1 MVLITLLT
9 HSLTHSLTGR
19 SLRYKTNS
27 IHRQFDAKT
36 TEELKS
42 ICCENGIKRS
52 GAKYEITAAIL
63 AHVQGHLLTYLHT
76 HSFTHSRMRSLG
88 YLKQQENKKLV
99 EADGLA
105 AKYRLEIRKIDK
117 FEKIEKHIS
126 KLRSTIFS
134 QGFATHALTHS
145 RTHSLTHL
153 HFRRKKFG

>member
-1 MVLITLLT
+1 MINYNY
-9 HSLTHSLTGR
+9 SLTH

-27 IHRQFDAKT
+27 LHRQFETKNT
-36 TEELKS
+36 NELKS
-42 ICCENGIKRS
+42 ICYENGIKRS

-63 AHVQGHLLTYLHT
+63 AHVQGHILT
-76 HSFTHSRMRSLG
+76 HSLTHSRMRSLG

-126 KLRSTIFS
+126 KLISTIFR
-134 QGFATHALTHS
+134 QGSFCHV
-145 RTHSLTHL
+145 THSLTHSL
-153 HFRRKKFG
+153 TYSLTHSLTHSHFRRKKFG